1 MKHLLANLKNQI
13 SAAAL
18 CGVVSSVLL
27 TACSST
33 GSRIQ
38 TGFVPAGSLQLA
50 QVMEVP
56 TRKQIIEAKWLLDD
70 LIQSGVKE
78 TEVRDGIIVFARI
91 YCCGGPNERQ
101 TAPIVYVPT
110 GINAEPGDI
119 IEMKV
124 GHPSRNGDPG
134 ELNTTTQIR
143 QKASETGG
151 SCRWDPH

>member
-1 MKHLLANLKNQI
+1 
-13 SAAAL
+13 
-18 CGVVSSVLL
+18 
-27 TACSST
+27 
-33 GSRIQ
+33 
-38 TGFVPAGSLQLA
+38 
-50 QVMEVP
+50 MEVP

-151 SCRWDPH
+151 SCRWDPPDERLWTRTLYADWMPKEGWIRQGGLYNAWYKPPPAGKP